1 MPRTLLTKKEQS
13 ILKKLRA
20 MKKNPVTTNTAA
32 KKTAAKKTAA
42 KKIAAKKIAKKT
54 FVMNPLPKLKAKR
67 QREALTA
74 AMQNMSINPNNKNL
88 CSRLKTV
95 VVLH

>member
-20 MKKNPVTTNTAA
+20 MKKNPVTTN
-32 KKTAAKKTAA
+32 TAAKKTAA